1 MFNGFKK
8 INNQYIYLYLDNNY
22 EFANDINTRDKKQSE
37 IIKDTKRF
45 IENHNIGFSDKLYYV
60 SNGVVIGYI
69 TKNNLYK

>member
-8 INNQYIYLYLDNNY
+8 INNQYIYLYLDNKY
-22 EFANDINTRDKKQSE
+22 EFADDINTRDKKQSE
-37 IIKDTKRF
+37 IIKDTKKF
-45 IENHNIGFSDKLYYV
+45 IENHNIGFNDKLYYV

>member
-37 IIKDTKRF
+37 IIKDTKKF